1 MKPQSHQEDK
11 LVYDMATF
19 VKAVRNIV
27 TKNTNGQLD
36 EITASDL
43 KLWADQLLRELNH
56 YRMSK

>member
-1 MKPQSHQEDK
+1 
-11 LVYDMATF
+11 MATF
-19 VKAVRNIV
+19 VKAVRNLV

>member
-1 MKPQSHQEDK
+1 MKPQPHQEDK
-11 LVYDMATF
+11 LVYDMAKF
-19 VKAVRNIV
+19 VKAVRNLV

-36 EITASDL
+36 EMSANDL